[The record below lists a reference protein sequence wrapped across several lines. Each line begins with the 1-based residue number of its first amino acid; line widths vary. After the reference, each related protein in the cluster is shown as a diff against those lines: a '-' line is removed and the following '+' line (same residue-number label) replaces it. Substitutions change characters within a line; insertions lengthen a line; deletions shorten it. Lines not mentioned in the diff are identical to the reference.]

1 LLLNALINNLLF
13 VGLVD
18 DAVALASDVLQRH
31 SEHSFVVYQAHRAL
45 LWAGHV
51 DEARRWAQ
59 VLRGSEFPVQNV
71 YLVEIRQACAE
82 GDLARAQRF
91 FDKVL
96 NIEDPDGSVHF
107 IAMQIMSR
115 PDEAHQLLIEKDLNI
130 HELQSFMNYPY
141 FDHRYFPEL
150 VESLERQGI
159 ERTFVE
165 GPPYACVAD

>member
-1 LLLNALINNLLF
+1 
-13 VGLVD
+13 
-18 DAVALASDVLQRH
+18 
-31 SEHSFVVYQAHRAL
+31 
-45 LWAGHV
+45 
-51 DEARRWAQ
+51 
-59 VLRGSEFPVQNV
+59 
-71 YLVEIRQACAE
+71 
-82 GDLARAQRF
+82 
-91 FDKVL
+91 
-96 NIEDPDGSVHF
+96 
-107 IAMQIMSR
+107 MQIMSR